1 MNEPTIYT
9 DEQAA
14 LCEVHVQA
22 CALAQRYGH
31 ACDELLEAGEL
42 RDLLNARREE
52 LQALCDTLEARIR
65 ENGLLPHDFNVDRED
80 LARLADRFREWLDHE
95 RHAHLQQALADREA
109 GLLEWLETLQ
119 EAGVADD
126 TITAADA
133 AGRRMI
139 ALLE

>member
-1 MNEPTIYT
+1 MTEPTIYT

-14 LCEVHVQA
+14 LSEAHAQA

-65 ENGLLPHDFNVDRED
+65 ENGLLPDDIKVDREE
-80 LARLADRFREWLDHE
+80 LARLADHFREWLDHE
-95 RHAHLQQALADREA
+95 RHTHLQRALADREA
-109 GLLEWLETLQ
+109 DLLEWLEKLQ
-119 EAGVADD
+119 EAGVDDD
-126 TITAADA
+126 TVTAADA